1 MTSYLF
7 TNVRVLDATGA
18 PPFSGEVL
26 VVGNRIKA
34 VARVGAAAAAPDAEV
49 IDGGGATLMPGL
61 LDVHTHMSFT
71 NGFSNPLDTVMI
83 PPEDHTL
90 ITMKHARLL
99 LDHGFTSC
107 FGAATAKARLDVAIR
122 NAINAGDIP
131 GPRFRA
137 SSLQLCPTGGFGDE
151 RLTHFDNG
159 NHIHVMCCDG
169 PEQFRIAART
179 VCREGVDVIKI
190 VPSGSSLG
198 WGADDLAE
206 DTLMTEDEVR
216 AVTAVAKQRNR
227 RVAAHARSAES
238 VKICLRAGVDVIYHA
253 TLADAEALDLF
264 EARKDTVFY
273 GPSIGLPVTRL
284 EKDTGVLT
292 GPHATPRARLEAEIV
307 AVSAVSKALYK
318 RGVRVLPG
326 GDYGFVSSP
335 HGENARDIEYFV
347 RLFDMT
353 PMQSICCATSHAGAL
368 MGLPGEL
375 GLVKEGYLADLL
387 LVDGDP
393 LADVSI
399 LQHQNCFLGIMKDG
413 RFHKRP
419 VARRSMRQA
428 AE

>member
-1 MTSYLF
+1 MTSTLF
-7 TNVRVLDATGA
+7 TNVRILDATGA
-18 PPFSGEVL
+18 PPFPGEVL
-26 VVGNRIKA
+26 VDGNRIKA
-34 VARVGAAAAAPDAEV
+34 VGRGGAVLSAPGAEV
-49 IDGGGATLMPGL
+49 VDGGGATLMPGL

-71 NGFSNPLDTVMI
+71 NGYSNPLDTVAI

-99 LDHGFTSC
+99 LDQGFTSC
-107 FGAATAKARLDVAIR
+107 FGAAAGKARIDVAIR

-131 GPRFRA
+131 GPRFKA

-151 RLTHFDNG
+151 RLTHFDQG
-159 NHIHVMCCDG
+159 NHIHVICCDG
-169 PEQFRIAART
+169 PEQFRTAART

-198 WGADDLAE
+198 FGPDDLSE
-206 DTLMTEDEVR
+206 DTLMTFEEVA
-216 AVTAVAKQRNR
+216 AVTAVAKSRNR
-227 RVAAHARSAES
+227 KVAAHARSAES
-238 VKICLRAGVDVIYHA
+238 VKICVRAGVDVIYHA
-253 TLADAEALDLF
+253 ALADAEARDVM
-264 EARKDTVFY
+264 EAHKDTIFF
-273 GPSIGLPVTRL
+273 GPSIALPVTRL

-307 AVSAVSKALYK
+307 AVSEVTKDLIK

-326 GDYGFVSSP
+326 GDYGFISCP
-335 HGENARDIEYFV
+335 HGENARDIEFFV
-347 RLFDMT
+347 RLFGMT
-353 PMQSICCATSHAGAL
+353 PMQAICAGTAYAGAL

-387 LVDGDP
+387 LVEGDP
-393 LADVSI
+393 LADVTI
-399 LQHQNCFLGIMKDG
+399 LRHQSRLLGIMKDG

-419 VARRSMRQA
+419 AVRQPMRQA